1 MATIAKMT
9 IDSFEAGDERRWRYL
24 GRSEEMAISRDMRV
38 DALGDYR
45 R

>member
-9 IDSFEAGDERRWRYL
+9 IDSFEAIDDRRWRCS
-24 GRSEEMAISRDMRV
+24 GRSEEMAISRNMRV
-38 DALGDYR
+38 DAIGDYR

>member
-24 GRSEEMAISRDMRV
+24 GRSEEMAITKDVRADV
-38 DALGDYR
+38 IGDYR